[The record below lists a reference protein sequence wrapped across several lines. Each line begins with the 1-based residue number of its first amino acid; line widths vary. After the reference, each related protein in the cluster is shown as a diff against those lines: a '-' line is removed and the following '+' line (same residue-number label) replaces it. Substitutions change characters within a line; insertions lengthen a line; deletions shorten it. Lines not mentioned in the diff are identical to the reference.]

1 MNFGKQY
8 AGSGLR
14 FQGTARKLFAKNA
27 MPDKVVDA
35 SVIAAMAFEE
45 SRADEAEDLVRDAS
59 LFAPEIFPYELGSV
73 ALKKTRLAPSRRF
86 DIAMRLRTALLI
98 RIELVP
104 VAPLGLLK
112 LAFETNLTIY
122 DAAYLQAA
130 RRLGCPLV
138 TFDAKLA
145 RHARRITRA

>member
-8 AGSGLR
+8 VGSDLR
-14 FQGTARKLFAKNA
+14 FPGTARRLFAKIA

-45 SRADEAEDLVRDAS
+45 SRADEAEDLLQDAS
-59 LFAPEIFPYELGSV
+59 LFAPEIFPYELASV
-73 ALKKTRLAPSRRF
+73 ALKKTRLVPSRRF
-86 DIAMRLRTALLI
+86 DIAMRLRTALSI

-104 VAPLGLLK
+104 IEPLELLK
-112 LAFETNLTIY
+112 LALETNLTIY
-122 DAAYLQAA
+122 DAAYLQTA
-130 RRLGCPLV
+130 RRLECPLV